1 MRLAALWVVC
11 GCAQTLPVPS
21 VAPIQEPALAYG
33 GLITEVATAQGVD
46 WEALRERRDV
56 LERYLGWVAQHGP
69 LTDDIKESR
78 EVQRLAMSLNAHN
91 AWVLYAVLQRGAPE
105 RLDQLSL
112 PWGRD
117 LFSGTRVRIDSEWLT
132 LELMQQERLLA
143 RFQDPTVHAGIYRA
157 NRTSPAL
164 RLWAPTGLWGQLEDA
179 TRAWLASERGLR
191 GTADGYAINARIV
204 AYADDFT
211 EWGDAE
217 TLCDWL
223 APYAPAD
230 AARWLEAHR
239 EDCVQHTFPE
249 DLALDRAPPA
259 APPAAP

>member
-1 MRLAALWVVC
+1 MRWPALWVVC

-21 VAPIQEPALAYG
+21 VAPIKEPAIAYG
-33 GLITEVATAQGVD
+33 DMLKQLAGSRGVN

-69 LTDDIKESR
+69 LTDDINESR
-78 EVQRLAMSLNAHN
+78 ETQRLAMSLNAHN
-91 AWVLYAVLQRGAPE
+91 AWVLYAVLQRGVPE
-105 RLDQLSL
+105 RLDQLKL

-117 LFSGTRVRIDSEWLT
+117 LFTGTTVRIDSEWLT
-132 LELMQQERLLA
+132 LELMEQERLLA
-143 RFQDPTVHAGIYRA
+143 RFQDPLVHAGIYRA

-179 TRAWLASERGLR
+179 TRAWLASDRGLR
-191 GTADGYAINARIV
+191 QTADGTAINARIV
-204 AYADDFT
+204 RYADDFV

-223 APYAPAD
+223 VPYAPPE
-230 AARWLEAHR
+230 AATWLQAHPD
-239 EDCVQHTFPE
+239 DCVLHTFSE
-249 DLALDRAPPA
+249 DLALDRAPAPA
-259 APPAAP
+259 P